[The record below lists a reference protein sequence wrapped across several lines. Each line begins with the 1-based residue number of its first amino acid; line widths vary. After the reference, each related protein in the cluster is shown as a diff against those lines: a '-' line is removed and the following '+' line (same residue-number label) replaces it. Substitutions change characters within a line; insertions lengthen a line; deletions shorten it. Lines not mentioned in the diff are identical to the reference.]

1 LLHSVKRILSRS
13 IILPIV
19 EDVIREFLSETFDLE
34 ETVVH
39 AKDFDVDG
47 CLLKFKK
54 PEVVLEVK
62 WGQKVN
68 TKEIFRNLKRV
79 NAKKYLLFVPDKRK
93 IGVENEDLEIVDMF
107 DFI

>member
-1 LLHSVKRILSRS
+1 LSLN
-13 IILPIV
+13 I
-19 EDVIREFLSETFDLE
+19 FLSSP
-34 ETVVH
+34 
-39 AKDFDVDG
+39 
-47 CLLKFKK
+47 KK

-68 TKEIFRNLKRV
+68 TKEIFRNLKKV

-93 IGVENEDLEIVDMF
+93 IGVENEDLEIVDIL